1 MRTVEAEAPALP
13 SAVRLRVALY
23 RLTKAMRKEG
33 SHRLTASELS
43 ALTTLEDAGPMRISR
58 LAQLEAVDPS
68 VATRIVANLKGQGL
82 IARGADPED
91 ARASIIDL
99 SAKGR
104 RLLRAVWE
112 ERTRT
117 LEARLATLSAKE
129 RLALDGAIAALE
141 KLTRDL

>member
-1 MRTVEAEAPALP
+1 MKTIEVDAPTLP
-13 SAVRLRVALY
+13 SAVRLRIALY
-23 RLTKAMRKEG
+23 RLTRAMRKEG

-43 ALTTLEDAGPMRISR
+43 ALTTVEDQGPMRISR

-68 VATRIVANLKGQGL
+68 VATRIVANLEGQGL
-82 IARGADPED
+82 VARGTDPD
-91 ARASIIDL
+91 DGRASVIDL

-104 RLLRAVWE
+104 RLLRDVWE

-117 LEARLATLSAKE
+117 LATRLATLNQRE
-129 RLALDGAIAALE
+129 RQSIDAAIAALE